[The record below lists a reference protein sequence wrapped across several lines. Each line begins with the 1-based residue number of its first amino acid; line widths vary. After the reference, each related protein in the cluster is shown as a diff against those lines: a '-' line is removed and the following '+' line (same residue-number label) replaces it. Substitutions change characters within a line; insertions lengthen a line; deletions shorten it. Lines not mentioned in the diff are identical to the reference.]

1 MTKVTQDTE
10 FLIGI
15 DFGHGETSACYYD
28 MKANNQPQVD
38 LDILKGLNVIPS
50 AVAIVEDEGEEC
62 VCIGQKAVNNSSK
75 AKAFRVS
82 FKNQPSQMSTD
93 ERNIM
98 IKFMKA
104 VYAQILER
112 EPSFKVRKHVV
123 YIARPSQDIWD
134 SEEDAYIKMAE
145 EAGIPIAGIQKE
157 SRAAYFRART
167 QPLSQIDSQVKDGVL
182 IVDFGSS
189 TIDFTYL
196 NSEMLKPIDDGSPLG
211 ASLVEETLLEY
222 AMNNP
227 QDCYI
232 SEFAK
237 YYGHDK
243 KSSPFNQ
250 LEYEFRK
257 QKEDFYTNEKESYRL
272 TIDYNHLTEGEE
284 YPIDGLG
291 RFALPRKMVNEVL
304 SKYIS
309 QVKEKVIAFK
319 ENKLKGRKVASVYLT
334 GGASRMDFVHQ
345 IFMEV
350 FNLDDRHVPLD
361 PTPSLIVSQGVAHLS
376 YADIKTE
383 KTGEEMK
390 KRAHDIINK
399 FDWFGAM
406 RKIICDCMKNA
417 IINRADSI
425 MYTYSLPN
433 SSITN
438 VKGLKEKIKTTFEGM
453 ANFNFVPECEK
464 SIRNEIVS
472 VVKEE
477 LKSALYAYNYDEIK
491 VNIDLSAL
499 DAHITI
505 SGASALSEKF
515 TGDDPGHVIQDAI
528 RESYGFFTMDVNQEK
543 TRSDKVRAEHYDFYK
558 RKYYKIYD
566 EKGWNSFFEEKKAQ
580 PQMSGTIEAI
590 LKSFWRANKVE
601 IKGIDKVKDQ
611 VKSDIDKM
619 IDDYVDHAKLAIF
632 FN

>member
-1 MTKVTQDTE
+1 MIKVTPDTE

-28 MKANNQPQVD
+28 MKAVNQPQVD
-38 LDILKGLNVIPS
+38 LDILKGAKVIPS
-50 AVAIVEDEGEEC
+50 AFAIVEDEGEEC
-62 VCIGQKAVNNSSK
+62 DCIGQKAIENSSK
-75 AKAFRVS
+75 AKSFRVS
-82 FKNQPSQMSTD
+82 FKNRPSQMSTD
-93 ERNIM
+93 ERNLM
-98 IKFMKA
+98 IKFMRE

-112 EPSFKVRKHVV
+112 EPTYKVRKHVV

-134 SEEDAYIKMAE
+134 SEETAYIKMAE
-145 EAGIPIAGIQKE
+145 EAGIPVAGIQKE

-167 QPLSQIDSQVKDGVL
+167 QTQSQIDSQVRDGVL

-196 NSEMLKPIDDGSPLG
+196 NSEMLKPIDDGCPLG
-211 ASLVEETLLEY
+211 ASIVEETLLEY

-227 QDCYI
+227 QDSFI

-237 YYGHDK
+237 YYGRDK
-243 KSSPFNQ
+243 KSSPYNQ

-257 QKEDFYTNEKESYRL
+257 QKEDFYTNEKGSYRL
-272 TIDYNHLTEGEE
+272 NIDYNNLTEGQDHQ
-284 YPIDGLG
+284 IDGLG
-291 RFALPRKMVNEVL
+291 RFALPRNKVNEVL
-304 SKYIS
+304 GKYIS

-319 ENKLKGRKVASVYLT
+319 NNKLKGHKVASVYLT
-334 GGASRMDFVHQ
+334 GGASRMDFVRH

-350 FNLDDRHVPLD
+350 FNLDDKHVPSD
-361 PTPSLIVSQGVAHLS
+361 QTPSLIVSQGVAHLS
-376 YADIKTE
+376 YADVKTE

-399 FDWFGAM
+399 FDWLGAM
-406 RKIICDCMKNA
+406 RKIICGCMKNS
-417 IINRADSI
+417 IIYRADRI
-425 MYTYSLPN
+425 MHAYSLPS
-433 SSITN
+433 SSITT
-438 VKGLKEKIKTTFEGM
+438 VKGLKEEIRSTFKGM

-472 VVKEE
+472 VVQEK
-477 LKSALYAYNYDEIK
+477 LKSALSAYKYGEIK

-499 DAHITI
+499 DAHIT
-505 SGASALSEKF
+505 SYGASALSEKF

-528 RESYGFFTMDVNQEK
+528 RETYGIFTMDVNQEK
-543 TRSDKVRAEHYDFYK
+543 IRSNEVRAKHYDFYK
-558 RKYYKIYD
+558 REYYNIYD
-566 EKGWNSFFEEKKAQ
+566 DKGWNLFFEDNKVQ
-580 PQMSGTIEAI
+580 PQRSGVISAFIQHLLTT
-590 LKSFWRANKVE
+590 NKVE

-611 VKSDIDKM
+611 VKLDIDKM
-619 IDDYVDHAKLAIF
+619 IKDYIDHAKLAVF